1 MPTHEQIMTF
11 VRRFLDKWVHTPNDI
26 WVALY
31 RLLLDYIYGVP
42 RITDSN
48 RLREGIWRERAR
60 QVELSLARAI
70 LVPPMK

>member
-11 VRRFLDKWVHTPNDI
+11 VRHFLDKWVHTPDDI

-48 RLREGIWRERAR
+48 RLRGH
-60 QVELSLARAI
+60 LA
-70 LVPPMK
+70 